1 MTTGIVIV
9 VHAPL
14 GAAMRECA
22 SHVMGNL
29 DGMLAIHD
37 IQPEDPPDALAPDV
51 LKDILEQEHGAGV
64 LVLTDLIGATP
75 ANIAKRAVADAQA
88 DADSVAHAVGRDDVG
103 DPVAVVV
110 ADVQRAWVA
119 GHRVRDS
126 AVEGP
131 VAMGYVPASHA
142 APGTAIFAE
151 VRGKYLPL
159 TVAALPFIKPTYKR

>member
-37 IQPEDPPDALAPDV
+37 IQPEDRPDDLAPDV
-51 LKDILEQEHGAGV
+51 LKDILEQEHGGGV

-75 ANIAKRAVADAQA
+75 ANIAKR
-88 DADSVAHAVGRDDVG
+88 
-103 DPVAVVV
+103 
-110 ADVQRAWVA
+110 RAS
-119 GHRVRDS
+119 S
-126 AVEGP
+126 A
-131 VAMGYVPASHA
+131 ACW
-142 APGTAIFAE
+142 PG
-151 VRGKYLPL
+151 
-159 TVAALPFIKPTYKR
+159 